1 MSEIFFIF
9 DIEVFGIAYRDIL
22 ILNII
27 QRHIS
32 SFKASHLLV
41 VSTLFLFI
49 ENYHDISM
57 TPSYYTERHLTQ
69 IPGRIINKED
79 KLQIARREKIWQ
91 VPFCIK
97 RI

>member
-1 MSEIFFIF
+1 MPVN
-9 DIEVFGIAYRDIL
+9 DNDDLCG
-22 ILNII
+22 
-27 QRHIS
+27 H
-32 SFKASHLLV
+32 AS
-41 VSTLFLFI
+41 LFLCVPFPYKLKNCH
-49 ENYHDISM
+49 EISL
-57 TPSYYTERHLTQ
+57 TPSHYTERHVTQ

>member
-1 MSEIFFIF
+1 MTMM
-9 DIEVFGIAYRDIL
+9 
-22 ILNII
+22 II
-27 QRHIS
+27 VDMHVY
-32 SFKASHLLV
+32 FKWRNWCV
-41 VSTLFLFI
+41 PFLFSLYI
-49 ENYHDISM
+49 ENYHEISM
-57 TPSYYTERHLTQ
+57 APSHYTERHVTQ